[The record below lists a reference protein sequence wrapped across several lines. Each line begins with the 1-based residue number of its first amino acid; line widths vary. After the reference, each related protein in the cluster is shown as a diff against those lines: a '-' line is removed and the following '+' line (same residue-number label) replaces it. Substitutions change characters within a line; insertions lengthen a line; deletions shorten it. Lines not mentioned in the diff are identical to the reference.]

1 MRGATRRW
9 TGDRVFLIGSGADP
23 DSGETLTYSWTQ
35 VGTPAVTLS
44 NAASATAYFT
54 APTTSA
60 TLVFRLTVSDGS
72 LSGADDVTIT
82 VQAPATPFLSSIVC
96 EGRGITFNSATSTLG
111 IFLNLAVDFNLDDGA
126 GSITTETRTS
136 VAASDADHTRTI
148 YADLEPERDDTRL
161 TFWMRVP
168 VPDSLDSHISG
179 SNQPDE
185 FTIEVFSSKSAWDSD
200 LAPLAS
206 VTGSD
211 VREWDDSLSSYPDHL
226 EMELRTV
233 TSVVSEAPGVQAIV
247 RHFYQ
252 DRDTSF
258 NYFYLVTLTW
268 DDPSGP
274 LPE

>member
-1 MRGATRRW
+1 
-9 TGDRVFLIGSGADP
+9 
-23 DSGETLTYSWTQ
+23 
-35 VGTPAVTLS
+35 
-44 NAASATAYFT
+44 
-54 APTTSA
+54 
-60 TLVFRLTVSDGS
+60 
-72 LSGADDVTIT
+72 
-82 VQAPATPFLSSIVC
+82 
-96 EGRGITFNSATSTLG
+96 
-111 IFLNLAVDFNLDDGA
+111 
-126 GSITTETRTS
+126 
-136 VAASDADHTRTI
+136 
-148 YADLEPERDDTRL
+148 
-161 TFWMRVP
+161 MRVP